1 MLTVVGA
8 FAEVFTHPATLG
20 LVLALT
26 LLVARPPRL
35 RLAAAAVG
43 GAMAVPALLE
53 ASGPLSGAAAL
64 AGGMA
69 AALLQAEV
77 MLHLVLPAARFA
89 WRLLG
94 AALALGLAL
103 LGFLFGPGGHRRA
116 RPDLP
121 PIEPEP

>member
-1 MLTVVGA
+1 MLTALAA

-20 LVLALT
+20 LVLALA
-26 LLVARPPRL
+26 LLLSRPARL

-53 ASGPLSGAAAL
+53 HAGLLPGAAAL
-64 AGGMA
+64 AGGIA

-77 MLHLVLPAARFA
+77 MLHLVLPAARLA
-89 WRLLG
+89 WRLVG
-94 AALALGLAL
+94 AAWALGLAM
-103 LGFLFGPGGHRRA
+103 LGFLLGPGGHRPVP
-116 RPDLP
+116 PDLP